1 MGRTQAHRH
10 RCRRR
15 HGPPGARRGRPDD
28 ASIKTAIAPYVQ
40 GDCLVAFDAPLVVTN
55 PTGQR
60 PSEAALNRDF
70 AKFEAGA
77 HPTNTGKAEFAGT
90 PRAAR
95 LAEALDLDID
105 PQSQSPRRAIE
116 VYPHPATVALF
127 RLGRTLK
134 YKAKPGRS
142 VAQLRSELLRL
153 MDLIEGLAQATPPL
167 RVTDYD
173 DWPNYARRRDG
184 RTQKRVSPRRGPGR
198 RRHLRLRGAVRDPA
212 DPTM

>member
-1 MGRTQAHRH
+1 MYFVGLDLAWGERKPTGVAVV
-10 RCRRR
+10 
-15 HGPPGARRGRPDD
+15 DD
-28 ASIKTAIAPYVQ
+28 AGKLVQLGVAKDDTSIRASVAPYVQ
-40 GDCLVAFDAPLVVTN
+40 ADCLVAFDAPLVVNN

-77 HPTNTGKAEFAGT
+77 HPTNTGKPEFAGT

-95 LAEALDLDID
+95 LAGALDLDID
-105 PQSQSPRRAIE
+105 PDSQSNRRAIE

-142 VAQLRSELLRL
+142 FSQLRSELLRL
-153 MDLIEGLAQATPPL
+153 MDLVESLAQASPQL
-167 RVTDYD
+167 RVTDH
-173 DWPNYARRRDG
+173 DG
-184 RTQKRVSPRRGPGR
+184 WAD
-198 RRHLRLRGAVRDPA
+198 LRQAV
-212 DPTM
+212 